1 MNLQRR
7 EKLLNVLSV
16 FLMVAAVLMAFAA
29 GYLVRDRRAPGGDLP
44 VLRQA
49 YEILLLHGY
58 NDPPAAPA
66 LEYGMIKG
74 MVQAY
79 NDPFTYFNEPAQFE
93 ITSQNLEGKFG
104 GIGVTL
110 GRDADNI
117 PVLHPIADGP
127 AAKAGVMDGDRL
139 VQVDKLA
146 ITQDTTTDQIIAA
159 VRGPVGSK
167 VIIGITRPPDNQRL
181 DFTIERQE
189 YALPSVMGYIEPLD
203 ARVGVLKINIIAD
216 TTADELLKSVADLQ
230 QKGATHFVLDLRDNS
245 GGLLDSG
252 IETARLFLSDGT
264 VIIQQYKGQAEK
276 SFDVTKRG
284 QLADIPLVVLVN
296 QNTAS
301 AAEIIAGSIQAH
313 KRAPLIG
320 THTYGK
326 DTIQLVFKLK
336 DGSSLNVT
344 AAHWWVPGIPKF
356 GGIGLQPDKSVE
368 QPAQSQ
374 NVDPFIQAAIANFF
388 Q

>member
-344 AAHWWVPGIPKF
+344 AAHWWVSGIPKF